1 MSLIKGTVYG
11 TLMNFACEHRAL
23 AAQMPEPPYISAP
36 VAPVLYIKTANT
48 FSDYEATILL
58 PSNVPSVQ
66 VRASIGLVMGH
77 AGAVDALLLLND
89 LTVPHA
95 SFYRPPVKTKCV
107 DGFLGIAQTARA
119 VSDLSCLNDLQI
131 VVQINNAHVQTVNL
145 NEMIRS
151 PSQLLTDVREF
162 IDLQLGDV
170 LMLGSPFDAPFAKAG
185 DHITITALGFAPVS
199 NTLIAQL

>member
-23 AAQMPEPPYISAP
+23 AAQMPEPPYKSAP

-48 FSDYEATILL
+48 FSDYETTISL

-66 VRASIGLVMGH
+66 IRASIGLVMGH
-77 AGAVDALLLLND
+77 AGAVDTLLLLND

-95 SFYRPPVKTKCV
+95 SFYRPPVKTKCI
-107 DGFLGIAQTARA
+107 DGFLGIAQIARV
-119 VSDLSCLNDLQI
+119 VSDLSCLNGLQI
-131 VVQINNAHVQTVNL
+131 TIQINHTHVRTFNL

-151 PSQLLTDVREF
+151 PSQLLADVREF
-162 IDLQLGDV
+162 IDLRPGDV
-170 LMLGSPFDAPFAKAG
+170 LMLGSPFDAPLAKSG
-185 DHITITALGFAPVS
+185 DHITISASEFAPVS